1 MNEFTYRG
9 LSVPSEFLTD
19 EILAWKIGVDQALG
33 EITVEPPFNQFYA
46 RINKE
51 SRSVIDVYRE
61 SPDGS
66 TEYWNYYHNE
76 WRRAES
82 IDTVRRIIT
91 PSHDLIPCDYDVV
104 KGYKKDNEHQGR

>member
-1 MNEFTYRG
+1 M
-9 LSVPSEFLTD
+9 PSELITG

-51 SRSVIDVYRE
+51 SRQVIDVYRE

-66 TEYWNYYHNE
+66 VEYWNYFHNE

-82 IDTVRRIIT
+82 IDVTRKEIGR
-91 PSHDLIPCDYDVV
+91 SHDLIPCDYDVV
-104 KGYKKDNEHQGR
+104 EGYKGDNEHHWR